1 MAELA
6 CVRGPDPL
14 LEDRAQSHGSSPFG
28 DQSSGV
34 TARSR
39 EIEVRCRGS
48 VHPLR
53 DASSSI
59 RSVSRSPDP
68 FGCPSR
74 SSPRSPHGGRGRL
87 RFFHSGAL
95 ERGSIMP
102 AFRRSRSFRFDH
114 PLGGRGRARSFSSH
128 LSVQKVRSAFTPA
141 SAFVTRVRA
150 RSPCGVRARS
160 LPRSPRGVRAC
171 STITHLTMDFVPASA
186 FASRCPL
193 ASSGSLTLRRSSSLH
208 VREQPRSFLATF
220 HVRSPY
226 GARTLPSSMLDLGG
240 AHVFVQLR
248 HLTMPSLP
256 AFVIA
261 SRRSCSRSH
270 A

>member
-39 EIEVRCRGS
+39 RSSCGVADRCIPCGTLP
-48 VHPLR
+48 H
-53 DASSSI
+53 
-59 RSVSRSPDP
+59 RSAVFRVPRIL

-87 RFFHSGAL
+87 RFFHSRAL

-171 STITHLTMDFVPASA
+171 YTITHLAMDFVPASA

-193 ASSGSLTLRRSSSLH
+193 ARLRARSPCGVRARSTFVNNLSRSSPPSMFARLTALGHFRRRCSTSAALTSLCSSDTLRC
-208 VREQPRSFLATF
+208 
-220 HVRSPY
+220 
-226 GARTLPSSMLDLGG
+226 
-240 AHVFVQLR
+240 
-248 HLTMPSLP
+248 
-256 AFVIA
+256 
-261 SRRSCSRSH
+261 RRCPHS
-270 A
+270 